1 MQLAQDGQQSG
12 NVQAIVTFLMVF
24 AHMNILFIAK
34 VKIIVF
40 IDWSYVSSLV
50 WLTNKLIIANV
61 F

>member
-1 MQLAQDGQQSG
+1 MRLARDGQQSG
-12 NVQAIVTFLMVF
+12 NVQAIITFLMVF

-40 IDWSYVSSLV
+40 IDWLYVSSLV
-50 WLTNKLIIANV
+50 WLTNKLIIAKV